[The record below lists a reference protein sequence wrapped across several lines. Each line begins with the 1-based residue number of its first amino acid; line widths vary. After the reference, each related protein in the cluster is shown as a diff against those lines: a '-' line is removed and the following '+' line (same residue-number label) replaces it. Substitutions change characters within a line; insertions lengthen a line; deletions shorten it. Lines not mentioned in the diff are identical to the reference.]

1 VQIGLHLD
9 VPRGLR
15 GRRASGI
22 SLQLRG
28 SIQDAARGDK
38 RLFFE
43 DFSPVRLTL
52 PRPDGQGIV
61 AARPP
66 VGPEQG
72 SSI

>member
-1 VQIGLHLD
+1 VQIGLHLG
-9 VPRGLR
+9 VPWGLR
-15 GRRASGI
+15 GQRASGI

-61 AARPP
+61 AARLRW
-66 VGPEQG
+66 GEQG
-72 SSI
+72 GRI